1 MRLPMYSYLT
11 LTHSL
16 DPPLSVLHSAL
27 VLADVDGAVPE
38 PRGASALAV
47 AAAPLARVVQPLEG
61 VVGEVVDDAAAVR
74 NLTAAEA
81 PPPPHRPLV
90 QAGVEVAV
98 VQEELTSYVDYY
110 FSVIRNV
117 SAK

>member
-1 MRLPMYSYLT
+1 MRLPMYLT

-47 AAAPLARVVQPLEG
+47 AAAPLARVVQPLKG

-98 VQEELTSYVDYY
+98 VQEELRVPLFESIICNELEV
-110 FSVIRNV
+110 R
-117 SAK
+117 A